1 MLATYFKTLSF
12 NILVLTRFLNTILIK
27 ILMLTLTFKISI
39 IAKRL
44 KRT

>member
-1 MLATYFKTLSF
+1 MLVTYFKTLSF

-27 ILMLTLTFKISI
+27 ILTLTFKTSI
-39 IAKRL
+39 IAKYL